1 MSIKRFF
8 TLITVVIGKTELID
22 IGRMVP
28 ITGYFE
34 SLEAAYACATY
45 EMDKENGYTVEVE
58 TIYEPVNFLIHK
70 FMTNEKT
77 FANVP
82 CGQYKVKLTSPT
94 GQETT
99 IINRITYNGISI

>member
-8 TLITVVIGKTELID
+8 TLVSVMVTGTELTD
-22 IGRMVP
+22 FNQVLP
-28 ITGYFE
+28 ITNYFDN
-34 SLEAAYACATY
+34 LEAAYKCASY
-45 EMDKENGYTVEVE
+45 EMDKEKGYTVEVE

-70 FMTNEKT
+70 FMTNEKP